1 MNVAGL
7 TSPAFAARIAGN
19 RPAREQVSTAG
30 QPTTSTVV
38 TLSTEGRKASATSG
52 AADRNLLGTPLLPTR
67 SNAAM
72 LAQEAGRA
80 INARLE
86 AAGIASS
93 PPFELAIDDVNSAH
107 VTVKGGRADAK
118 AIEDLINSD
127 PSLQMAV
134 HNTYAIA
141 SHIPGVERAMA
152 FSQEYS
158 SAQSKAEIDRVLAR
172 YADALNGSVPAA
184 DIHLHIGTGGMTVTL
199 NGEPLIA

>member
-7 TSPAFAARIAGN
+7 TSLTFPARIAGSSS
-19 RPAREQVSTAG
+19 AREQVPTAEKAA
-30 QPTTSTVV
+30 TSTVV
-38 TLSTEGRKASATSG
+38 TLSEEGRKASATSG

-80 INARLE
+80 INAKLE
-86 AAGIASS
+86 AAGIPSS
-93 PPFELAIDDVNSAH
+93 PPFELVIEDVNSAH
-107 VTVKGGRADAK
+107 VSVKGDRADAK

-184 DIHLHIGTGGMTVTL
+184 DIHLQFGKSGMTVTL
-199 NGEPLIA
+199 NGEPLLA